1 MPHSRASITTVLKAS
16 APTVYSILADYR
28 DAHPR
33 ILPPVF
39 QNLVVERGGTGDGT
53 VIRYEMR
60 VWGKTQLV
68 QADITEP
75 EPGRVLIEKDRLTGA
90 VTTFTVDPEG
100 SNARVTITTEWD
112 RPGLRGWIEGKIAP
126 AMLQKIFAEEL
137 NNLER
142 FASTRSG

>member
-1 MPHSRASITTVLKAS
+1 MPRPHASTTTTLKAS
-16 APTVYSILADYR
+16 AQSVYAILADYR

-39 QNLVVERGGTGDGT
+39 RNLTVERGGIGDGT

-60 VWGKTQLV
+60 VWGSTQQV
-68 QADITEP
+68 RAEITEP
-75 EPGRVLIEKDRLTGA
+75 EPGRVLVEKDEVTGA

-100 SNARVTITTEWD
+100 SNARVTIATEWN
-112 RPGLRGWIEGKIAP
+112 RPGLRGWIEAKIAP
-126 AMLQKIFAEEL
+126 GMLRKIYAEEL

-142 FASTRSG
+142 LASARSG